1 MRPEFS
7 RSKGAIVIS
16 IIFLLVLLVACGTAA
31 EPTQEPAAPGATEA
45 TPGDAAPAGT
55 TPTDTA
61 TTAPTAVP
69 QQSDAPAD
77 QPVSA
82 KDKAV
87 AVVATEPAH
96 LNPVPTS
103 DAHAGIIMDTINGY
117 IGHLAWDTLEVSP
130 TPMVQSWKRTAPDTW
145 EYQLRPG
152 VTFHD
157 GEPWTAEG
165 WKTYS
170 EFAGVPEFNASAY
183 NHTGPYTVEVVDEL
197 TARIKCETPC
207 PLFERALNLAR
218 SISPKT
224 LREQEFV
231 DIREGMGTVLIE
243 WRNGRLVRK
252 SAL

>member
-1 MRPEFS
+1 MRPGFS
-7 RSKGAIVIS
+7 KSKGAMVVS

-31 EPTQEPAAPGATEA
+31 GPTQEPAATGPAATE
-45 TPGDAAPAGT
+45 P
-55 TPTDTA
+55 TA
-61 TTAPTAVP
+61 TGPADTSTAVP
-69 QQSDAPAD
+69 TAAPEATATPSE

-117 IGHLAWDTLEVSP
+117 IGHLAWDTLAVSP
-130 TPMVQSWKRTAPDTW
+130 TPMIQSWEGTAPDTW
-145 EYQLRPG
+145 EFQLRPD

-183 NHTGPYTVEVVDEL
+183 NHTGPYT
-197 TARIKCETPC
+197 R
-207 PLFERALNLAR
+207 RG
-218 SISPKT
+218 S
-224 LREQEFV
+224 
-231 DIREGMGTVLIE
+231 
-243 WRNGRLVRK
+243 
-252 SAL
+252 